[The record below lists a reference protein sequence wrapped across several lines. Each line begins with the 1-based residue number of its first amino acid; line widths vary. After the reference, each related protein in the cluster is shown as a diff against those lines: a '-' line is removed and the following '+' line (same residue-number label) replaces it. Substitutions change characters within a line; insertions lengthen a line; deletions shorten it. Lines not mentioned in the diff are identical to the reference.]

1 MAYYVSS
8 SLSRLFLVVF
18 PLFFLCYFLCY
29 AAVPSL
35 AAYGGG
41 GRMVGGRTEVRDV
54 ESNKE
59 VQDLGRY
66 SVEEYNRRQGPAH
79 PLTFARVEG
88 AQRQVVSGIKYYLHV
103 LATEGDGGSAGQQ
116 RTYDAVVIVKAWL
129 GSRELVSFVPITH

>member
-1 MAYYVSS
+1 MADSVSS
-8 SLSRLFLVVF
+8 SLSRLFLVGF
-18 PLFFLCYFLCY
+18 PLFFLFYFFCF
-29 AAVPSL
+29 AAVPTL

-66 SVEEYNRRQGPAH
+66 SVEEYNRHQGPAH
-79 PLTFARVEG
+79 PLTFARVVG
-88 AQRQVVSGIKYYLHV
+88 AQRQVVSGIKYYLRV

-116 RTYDAVVIVKAWL
+116 RTYDAVVVVKAWL
-129 GSRELVSFVPITH
+129 GSRELISFVPITH